1 MPVARV
7 YAMVNQKGGVAKTT
21 SVINL
26 GAVAAMEGKSVL
38 IVDADPQGNATSGLG
53 IQRQELDYCLYD
65 LLVLRRSEDSG
76 GPAIDEVIQSTI
88 TPNLDCLP
96 ATIKLADAQLELVDY
111 LAREMRLKRVLEPVR
126 HAYDIIL
133 IDTAPSLGL
142 LTINALAAADRVLI
156 PIQCEYYAL
165 EGLVQ
170 LLQIIHMVQAEIN
183 PGLTIGGA
191 ILTMYDSRTNL
202 AEDVAEEVRRN
213 FPGRTFQ
220 AKVPRNVR
228 LAEAPSRGLP
238 GVIYDKHCPGSAA
251 YRRLYWEVF
260 EDAQDR
266 TRTRTE

>member
-1 MPVARV
+1 MARC

-26 GAVAAMEGKSVL
+26 AAVAATEGKSVL
-38 IVDADPQGNATSGLG
+38 VVDADPQGNATSGLG
-53 IQRQELDYCLYD
+53 IRRDEIEYCLYD
-65 LLVLRRSEDSG
+65 LLTRFDGDGS
-76 GPAIDEVIQSTI
+76 PAIDEVILPTA

-96 ATIKLADAQLELVDY
+96 ATIDLAGAQLALANAI
-111 LAREMRLKRVLEPVR
+111 AREMRLKRVLEPVR

-133 IDTAPSLGL
+133 VDTAPSLGL
-142 LTINALAAADRVLI
+142 LTINALAAADKVLI

-165 EGLVQ
+165 EGLSQ
-170 LLQIIHMVQAEIN
+170 LLQIIAMVQAEIN
-183 PGLTIGGA
+183 PGLVLGGA
-191 ILTMYDSRTNL
+191 VLTMYDSRTNL
-202 AEDVAEEVRRN
+202 AEDVAQEVRRN

-260 EDAQDR
+260 EDA
-266 TRTRTE
+266 